1 MIPAVYEED
10 GGDTRYN
17 PLPARVRVPLCPA
30 PRPTIGFL
38 RRLAALGGDPTRTDR
53 AVRIALGRRLGVDPA
68 RVLLTESGSHALVT
82 ALRMLRRNPQDE
94 VVVPA
99 FSCPSLVAAVLA
111 AGMVPVLCDLD
122 EDWAMGPEQVSPVLS
137 ASTRVVIAAHI
148 FGTPADL
155 PGLQE
160 LCDARGIDLVDDAA
174 QALGGVV
181 AGRPM
186 GSWGRCG
193 VLSFGRH
200 KPLFAGGGGA
210 LVLDERAAEVLAEP
224 LPQRARRGAGW
235 DSLLHAARMDALRR
249 LDTRLPVRL
258 RLQPAPVE
266 DARVPLEHYQLAD
279 AGAAGM
285 PAVHGALLL
294 DQLSRLDQDRSR
306 VRAAAARYTSAL
318 SPALLPPPDAV
329 LAGEL
334 NFVPLVCAPADRR
347 SIAAHF
353 ASLGVETTWLYYP
366 MHRVRQYRGRVRVG
380 RLQVSDAL
388 WKSVLC
394 VPGRG
399 RHTDEQIRQVAHA
412 IRTAHPVPGR
422 TAMGGQTTEGPHAR
436 HRQQ

>member
-1 MIPAVYEED
+1 MIPAAYEED

-38 RRLAALGGDPTRTDR
+38 RSLAALGGDPERADR
-53 AVRIALGRRLGVDPA
+53 AIRAALGRRLGVDPA
-68 RVLLTESGSHALVT
+68 RVLLTESGSQALLI
-82 ALRMLRRNPQDE
+82 ALRRLRRSPQDE

-111 AGMVPVLCDLD
+111 AGMVPVLCDLG
-122 EDWAMGPEQVSPVLS
+122 EDWAMGPEQVRPALS

-148 FGTPADL
+148 FGTVADL
-155 PGLQE
+155 PGLQR

-181 AGRPM
+181 AGRPL

-210 LVLDERAAEVLAEP
+210 LVLDERDAAVLADP
-224 LPQRARRGAGW
+224 VPPGAAPGAGW
-235 DSLLHAARMDALRR
+235 GALLHAARMDALRR
-249 LDTRLPVRL
+249 MDTRLPVRL
-258 RLQPAPVE
+258 GMQPAPLQ
-266 DARVPLEHYQLAD
+266 DARVPLERYALAE
-279 AGAAGM
+279 AGVAGM
-285 PAVHGALLL
+285 PAVRGALLL

-306 VRAAAARYTSAL
+306 VRAAAARYVAAL
-318 SPALLPPPDAV
+318 SPALRPPPGPV

-334 NFVPLVCAPADRR
+334 NFLPLVCAPSDRR
-347 SIAAHF
+347 GIAAHF

-366 MHRVRQYRGRVRVG
+366 MHRVRQYRGRLRAG
-380 RLQVSDAL
+380 RLPVSDEL

-399 RHTDEQIRQVAHA
+399 RHTSDQIRRVTHA
-412 IRTAHPVPGR
+412 IATAHPVPGR
-422 TAMGGQTTEGPHAR
+422 TAMRGQTTEGPHAR
-436 HRQQ
+436 HHQQ